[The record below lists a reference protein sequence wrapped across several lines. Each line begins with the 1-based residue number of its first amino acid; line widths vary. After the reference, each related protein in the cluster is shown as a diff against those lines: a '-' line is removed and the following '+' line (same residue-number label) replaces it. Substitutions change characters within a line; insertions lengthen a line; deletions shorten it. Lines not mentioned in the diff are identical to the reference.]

1 MAGFMIDQLEHH
13 FILFSIIFL
22 IIGYLLGRILKYDG
36 QKFLD
41 NTSNNHES
49 FFKQQKNKTKSTKRP
64 IIDIDGST
72 HVVKINTDNLE
83 KKYEEFGNKQ
93 TKNENISGSINKLKN
108 LKK

>member
-1 MAGFMIDQLEHH
+1 MIDQLEHH

-36 QKFLD
+36 TRILD
-41 NTSNNHES
+41 ETITHNES
-49 FFKQQKNKTKSTKRP
+49 FFKQQKNKTKSIKHP
-64 IIDIDGST
+64 IIDIDSST

-83 KKYEEFGNKQ
+83 KKYEEIGNKQ